1 MADSMPG
8 PEAVVSLRE
17 ITAETVRH
25 ILDLSVAESQKMF
38 VAPNAYSVAEAY
50 FHDKA
55 WFRAIYADETPVGFM
70 MIVDDAETPEY
81 FLWRFMIDERYQGLG
96 SGRRAIDH
104 LIAYV
109 KTRPGAAELLVSCV
123 PGKEGPEQFYR
134 RLGFAPTGQMEDGEM
149 VLKLIL

>member
-1 MADSMPG
+1 MPDSMPG
-8 PEAVVSLRE
+8 REAVVSLRE
-17 ITAETVRH
+17 ITADTFRD
-25 ILDLSVAESQKMF
+25 IINLSVAESQKRF
-38 VAPNAYSVAEAY
+38 VATNVYSIAEAS

-55 WFRAIYADETPVGFM
+55 WFRAIYADDTPVGFM

-96 SGRRAIDH
+96 YGRRAIDQ

-123 PGKEGPEQFYR
+123 PGEEGPEQFYR
-134 RLGFAPTGQMEDGEM
+134 RLGFTPTGQMEDGEM
-149 VLKLIL
+149 VLKLVL